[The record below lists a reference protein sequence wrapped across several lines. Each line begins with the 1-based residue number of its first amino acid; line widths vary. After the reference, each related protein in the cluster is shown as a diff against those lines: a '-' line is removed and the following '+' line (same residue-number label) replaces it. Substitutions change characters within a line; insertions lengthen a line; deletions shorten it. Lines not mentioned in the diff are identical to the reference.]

1 MKKKQVEKK
10 KIQKA
15 PVAKKIPEGLDQKI
29 KSGSGK
35 MIKLIDIIK
44 PKEVWETKGKTKRTI
59 ITHDGVKKIA
69 DVAGVSQ
76 DVQYTV
82 LTQPDIYNN
91 YQYTIQAR
99 ICRGK
104 ECTSEIGEANRNNLG
119 AKGRQNPANMAQK
132 RAFDRAVLRLLG
144 ITGILSEEELS
155 DEEDYSK
162 ENNMDE
168 LTHEERRKI
177 APLIN
182 QLLLAKNKNDIATFS
197 MKMKSEAKKF
207 AEHELA
213 YVRKLYQKRLGEL
226 QKVSF

>member
-10 KIQKA
+10 KAQ
-15 PVAKKIPEGLDQKI
+15 VAKKIPEGLDQKI
-29 KSGSGK
+29 KMSSGK
-35 MIKLIDIIK
+35 TVKLIEIIS

-76 DVQYTV
+76 DVQYTI
-82 LTQPDIYNN
+82 LTQPDVYNN

-104 ECTSEIGEANRNNLG
+104 ECTSEIGEANRQNLG

-155 DEEDYSK
+155 DEEEYS
-162 ENNMDE
+162 ESEMHT
-168 LTHEERRKI
+168 LTHEERRQI
-177 APLIN
+177 APIIS
-182 QLLLAKNKNDIATFS
+182 QLLLATKKEHMQLFNE
-197 MKMKSEAKKF
+197 KMKKDSKKYTDDQ
-207 AEHELA
+207 LS
-213 YVRKLYQKRLGEL
+213 YIRKLYQKRLGEL